1 MYVED
6 CFNVKIGGGVGLAT
20 GSKGQSNPY
29 TMCNVHNVYIHNTI
43 EILLHNYSNKC

>member
-20 GSKGQSNPY
+20 GSKGQGNPY
-29 TMCNVHNVYIHNTI
+29 MDVQFT
-43 EILLHNYSNKC
+43 

>member
-1 MYVED
+1 MNVED

-29 TMCNVHNVYIHNTI
+29 MDVQCTQCIQTQYN
-43 EILLHNYSNKC
+43 

>member
-20 GSKGQSNPY
+20 GSKGQGSPY
-29 TMCNVHNVYIHNTI
+29 VDVQCIQCIQTQYN
-43 EILLHNYSNKC
+43 